1 MAICYLTTS
10 YLAPIQ
16 YYCKLFSFDKI
27 VIEQHCNYVKQ
38 TYRNRCIIAGSN
50 GLMHLS
56 VPIEKSAN
64 PKQLTKDVKL
74 SEHGN
79 WRHLH
84 WNAIVSAYNSTPF
97 FDYYKDDFQPFFEK
111 KYSYLFDFNEELR
124 ALICNLLSIETDVI
138 YSDFYKTE
146 FSENEYDFREIVHP
160 KKPFD
165 IDKYFSSVPYY
176 QVFDSKYGFQP
187 NLSIIDL
194 LFNMGPES
202 VIILQNSCTL
212 PILK

>member
-1 MAICYLTTS
+1 MIPAICYLTTS

-16 YYCKLFSFDKI
+16 YYCKLYSFEKI
-27 VIEQHCNYVKQ
+27 VIEQHCNYIKQ

-50 GLMHLS
+50 GPMSLS
-56 VPIEKSAN
+56 LPIEKSN
-64 PKQLTKDVKL
+64 EPKQFTKDVKL

-84 WNAIVSAYNSTPF
+84 WNAIVSGYNSTPF
-97 FDYYKDDFQPFFEK
+97 FDYYKDDFRPFFEK
-111 KYSYLFDFNEELR
+111 KYSYLFDFNENLR
-124 ALICNLLSIETDVI
+124 ILICKLLSIELDI
-138 YSDFYKTE
+138 ILSDFYKTD
-146 FSENEYDFREIVHP
+146 FSENEYDFREMIHP
-160 KKPFD
+160 KKTSD
-165 IDKYFSSVPYY
+165 IDNLFSPVPYY

-202 VIILQNSCTL
+202 VIILQNSSIL
-212 PILK
+212 PL